1 MSRSVYITRMSNF
14 LPNEPVSNEDMEAIL
29 GFINGTPSKARPLIL
44 RNNQIKNR
52 YYALDKKGN
61 PTHTN
66 AQITKL
72 AIEKLFDDD
81 FGAEDIEVLSCGTTS
96 PDQILPSHAAMVHGE
111 IGGHAVEI
119 NSTTG
124 ACSAGMQ
131 ALKFGYLSILSG
143 NVNNAV
149 CTGSDLLSVW
159 MLAKYFKEEA
169 SKIASLEKNPMIAF
183 DKDFLRFML
192 SDGASAALLEA
203 EPNSN
208 GKISLRIEWIEQQ
221 SFAHELEVCMYAGA
235 VKNEDGTLTG
245 WSNLPQEEW
254 TSNSVFAMKQD
265 TKLLGDFIVQ
275 KGVELLKKVIKK
287 RNLDLASVTYFLPH
301 LSSQYFAQRIV
312 TGFDAQGMNVPRDKW
327 FTNLS
332 TRGNT
337 GAGAPYLMLEDIF
350 NSGKL
355 KQGDTL
361 LLMVPESAR
370 FNYGYVLLT
379 VV

>member
-14 LPNEPVSNEDMEAIL
+14 LPNDPISNENMEPVL
-29 GFINGTPSKARPLIL
+29 GYINDAPSKARQLIL

-52 YYALDKKGN
+52 YYALDKNGN

-72 AIEKLFDDD
+72 AIEKLFDSTFNADN
-81 FGAEDIEVLSCGTTS
+81 IQVLSCGTTS

-111 IGGHAVEI
+111 LGGKGIEI

-124 ACSAGMQ
+124 ACSAGIQ
-131 ALKFGYLSILSG
+131 ALKFGYMSVLSG
-143 NVNNAV
+143 SSKNAV

-169 SKIASLEKNPMIAF
+169 SKIASLESNPIIAF

-192 SDGASAALLEA
+192 SDGASAALLES
-203 EPNSN
+203 EPNKD
-208 GKISLRIEWIEQQ
+208 GKISLRVEWIEQQ
-221 SFAHELEVCMYAGA
+221 SFAHELETCMYAGA
-235 VKNEDGTLTG
+235 VKNEDGSITG
-245 WSNLPQEEW
+245 WSHLPQEEW
-254 TSNSVFAMKQD
+254 TSNSVFALKQD

-275 KGVELLKKVIKK
+275 KGGELLKKVVEKHK
-287 RNLDLASVTYFLPH
+287 LDLSTVTYFLPH
-301 LSSQYFAQRIV
+301 LSSQYFAQKIV
-312 TGFDAQGMNVPRDKW
+312 GGLAAQGMEVPPAKW
-327 FTNLS
+327 FTNLAS
-332 TRGNT
+332 RGNT
-337 GAGAPYLMLEDIF
+337 GAAAPYLILEEIF

-355 KQGDTL
+355 KKGDTL
-361 LLMVPESAR
+361 LMMVPESAR
-370 FNYGYVLLT
+370 FNYGFALLT